1 MSDNST
7 NPLEGL
13 PAPDKAAKPSPLKS
27 DPGHQPQQGERW
39 WLQNSLKP
47 GEETPEEADIP
58 IGKGSKL
65 DVSEDDTDDANL
77 APVELTTN
85 AESPSETAE
94 EDEVAPE
101 GVNASS
107 KLPFIVGMLV
117 VIGLVLAVMFIGG
130 ES

>member
-47 GEETPEEADIP
+47 GEQTPEEADIP
-58 IGKGSKL
+58 SGEGSEL
-65 DVSEDDTDDANL
+65 DVNEDDIDDANL
-77 APVELTTN
+77 APVELTIN
-85 AESPSETAE
+85 AESPRETTK
-94 EDEVAPE
+94 EDEVAAE
-101 GVNASS
+101 RVNACPSYHNCWNAR
-107 KLPFIVGMLV
+107 GDWYRT
-117 VIGLVLAVMFIGG
+117 AAMFIGG